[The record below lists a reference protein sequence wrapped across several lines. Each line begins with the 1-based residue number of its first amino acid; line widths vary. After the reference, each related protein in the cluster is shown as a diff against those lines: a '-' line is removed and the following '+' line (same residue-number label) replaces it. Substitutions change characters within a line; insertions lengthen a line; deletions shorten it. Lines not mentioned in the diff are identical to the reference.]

1 MLSYINIYST
11 HIYKSKLT
19 QSCILIQLVSL
30 TYLAITFKYLNE
42 LFCMFKMSVYKL
54 DDVFGNIFCYNYL
67 NFFYSIKN
75 KFAFGALVNSFCL
88 VNKFLERTFLQNTLT
103 ILLFPCRIKPYD
115 LDTIPP
121 RCANMRSYVRFQK
134 KRIYLNLMINKI

>member
-67 NFFYSIKN
+67 NFF
-75 KFAFGALVNSFCL
+75 NSFCL

-103 ILLFPCRIKPYD
+103 ILLFPCMIQPYD